1 MTKTFTGVHWMLATP
16 FTENEEVDVHSI
28 SNLMEKAY
36 SSHCEGVVVLG
47 VTGESARL
55 TDQERQIITKEVI
68 KNANGM
74 SVTVGTTAA
83 STKATIIYS
92 QEAEKLGASAVMISA
107 PPMGKPNLGALLNHY
122 EKIAECIDIPIVV
135 QDYPQTSGVHMP
147 PQFISQLAEKIP
159 QVIYLKLE
167 DPPTPTKITAIKNLT
182 GDKLSIFGGLGG
194 VFLLDELNRGSSGAM
209 TGFAYPEVLVD
220 IYTNVASGNVQEAE
234 NIFFKYLPMLLFEFQ
249 EGIGISIRKYALH
262 NRGLISSYRVR
273 HPGPE
278 LSQET
283 KNEFHEL
290 LAKLEVPY

>member
-16 FTENEEVDVHSI
+16 FLDNEEVDVNSI
-28 SNLMEKAY
+28 SNLMQKAY
-36 SSHCEGVVVLG
+36 SSRCEGVVVLG

-55 TDQERQIITKEVI
+55 TDEERQIITSEVI
-68 KNANGM
+68 NNANGL

-83 STKATIIYS
+83 STKATIKYS

-107 PPMGKPNLGALLNHY
+107 PPMGKPNLGALLAHY

-167 DPPTPTKITAIKNLT
+167 DPPTPSKITAIRSLT
-182 GDKLSIFGGLGG
+182 GDNLSIFGGLGG

-209 TGFAYPEVLVD
+209 TGFAYPEVMVD
-220 IYTNVASGNVQEAE
+220 IYTNVANGNLQEAE
-234 NIFFKYLPMLLFEFQ
+234 SIFFKYLPMLLFEFQ

-283 KNEFHEL
+283 KDEFHDL
-290 LAKLEVPY
+290 LTKLEVPY

>member
-1 MTKTFTGVHWMLATP
+1 
-16 FTENEEVDVHSI
+16 
-28 SNLMEKAY
+28 
-36 SSHCEGVVVLG
+36 
-47 VTGESARL
+47 
-55 TDQERQIITKEVI
+55 
-68 KNANGM
+68 M

-83 STKATIIYS
+83 STKATIKYS

-107 PPMGKPNLGALLNHY
+107 PPMGKPNLGALLAHY

-167 DPPTPTKITAIKNLT
+167 DPPTPSKITAIRNLT

-220 IYTNVASGNVQEAE
+220 IYTNVANGNLQEAE
-234 NIFFKYLPMLLFEFQ
+234 SIFFKYLPIFFFW
-249 EGIGISIRKYALH
+249 
-262 NRGLISSYRVR
+262 
-273 HPGPE
+273 
-278 LSQET
+278 T
-283 KNEFHEL
+283 
-290 LAKLEVPY
+290 

>member
-16 FTENEEVDVHSI
+16 FLDDEEVDVGSI
-28 SNLMEKAY
+28 SNLMHKAY
-36 SSHCEGVVVLG
+36 SSQCEGVVVLG

-55 TDQERQIITKEVI
+55 TDEERQIITSEVI
-68 KNANGM
+68 NNANGL

-83 STKATIIYS
+83 STKATIKYS

-107 PPMGKPNLGALLNHY
+107 PPMGKPNLGALLTHY

-167 DPPTPTKITAIKNLT
+167 DPPTPSKITAIRNLT

-220 IYTNVASGNVQEAE
+220 IYTNVANGNLQEAE
-234 NIFFKYLPMLLFEFQ
+234 SIFFKYLPMLLFEFQ

-283 KNEFHEL
+283 KDEFHDL
-290 LAKLEVPY
+290 LTKLEVPY